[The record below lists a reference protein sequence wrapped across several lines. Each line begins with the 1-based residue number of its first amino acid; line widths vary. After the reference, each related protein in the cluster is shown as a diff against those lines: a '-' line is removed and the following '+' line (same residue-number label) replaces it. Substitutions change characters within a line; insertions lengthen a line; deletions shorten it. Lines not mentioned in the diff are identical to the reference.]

1 MYVDCE
7 SSNLA
12 SFPLGQSKDMDMDMD
27 TSTGD
32 TNLGEHLQVEGV
44 PRLDITK

>member
-12 SFPLGQSKDMDMDMD
+12 SFPLGQSKDMDKD
-27 TSTGD
+27 TSTA